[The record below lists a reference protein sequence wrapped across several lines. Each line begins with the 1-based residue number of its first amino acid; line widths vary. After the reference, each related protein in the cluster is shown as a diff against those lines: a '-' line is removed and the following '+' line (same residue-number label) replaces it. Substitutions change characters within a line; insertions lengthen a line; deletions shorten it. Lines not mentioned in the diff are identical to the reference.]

1 MISWRVTNVWSL
13 INFFLYCSDCQEQLD
28 SDFEDED
35 SKLLS
40 ELLYKLELIWQLAEV
55 MFVQRNAS
63 KLECNQTNFI

>member
-1 MISWRVTNVWSL
+1 MATNKCLV
-13 INFFLYCSDCQEQLD
+13 INKLFCSDCQEQLD

-63 KLECNQTNFI
+63 KMECIQTNFI